1 MNILTLLFFIFIVA
15 VLSAAIIAVNSSE
28 ESGNYTVVV
37 NVIVGLC
44 LTASILFLPF
54 GKNSPKTLFGRA
66 IDAFRPATPVTAEAS
81 KKLMTASQQE
91 DEPED
96 DSELSDFVVYECD
109 DYYIGMDR
117 EDHVMEIIPSEERL
131 NDVKATEKLGY
142 YSYSKELILAGH
154 FLNVYAA
161 RLAGDE
167 GCVVVV
173 LFDEYYSGAV
183 NTGFTEG
190 DALFRLHDEEKGY
203 MYGYAY
209 VYDDVN
215 NAWGFSFYIGNNT
228 DNFDGL
234 YEALVLDR
242 KYYEADE

>member
-1 MNILTLLFFIFIVA
+1 MLFR
-15 VLSAAIIAVNSSE
+15 S
-28 ESGNYTVVV
+28 
-37 NVIVGLC
+37 
-44 LTASILFLPF
+44 
-54 GKNSPKTLFGRA
+54 
-66 IDAFRPATPVTAEAS
+66 
-81 KKLMTASQQE
+81 SQQE

-209 VYDDVN
+209 V
-215 NAWGFSFYIGNNT
+215 
-228 DNFDGL
+228 
-234 YEALVLDR
+234 
-242 KYYEADE
+242 

>member
-1 MNILTLLFFIFIVA
+1 MFMNLLTLLFFVFIVA

-28 ESGNYTVVV
+28 EGGNFTVVV

-54 GKNSPKTLFGRA
+54 GKDSPKTLFGRA
-66 IDAFRPATPVTAEAS
+66 LDAFRPAAPATADVS
-81 KKLMTASQQE
+81 KKLMTSAQQE

-96 DSELSDFVVYECD
+96 DNELSDFVIYECD

-131 NDVKATEKLGY
+131 KDVKATERLGY
-142 YSYSKELILAGH
+142 YSYSKEIILAGH
-154 FLNVYAA
+154 DLNVYAA
-161 RLAGDE
+161 RLADDE

-209 VYDDVN
+209 VYDDVDD
-215 NAWGFSFYIGNNT
+215 ARGFYFYIGKNT
-228 DNFDGL
+228 ARFDGL
-234 YEALVLDR
+234 YEALKLDK
-242 KYYEADE
+242 KYFD